1 MKLLEMGFSASVII
15 LVIIICRALLINKL
29 PKKVFLALWAV
40 ALVRLIIPYSL
51 PSVISIY
58 SLADQNRFIIEKAEN
73 IISSGKKAGEGTKIE
88 NIKEKNKETPEI
100 KNNITKKVTEGKS
113 FSIWK
118 FIWAAGFLICAAAF
132 IIAYIL
138 CYKKFCTSLPV
149 SNNFTKEWLKSHKTI
164 RTISIRQSGF
174 VKSPISYGIFKPV
187 ILMPK
192 KTDWNN
198 LNKIPYILEHE
209 FVHIKRL
216 DALAKLFLIIAFCI
230 HWFNPLVWAMY
241 ILVNRDIE
249 LACDETV
256 VKHFGENS
264 KSAYALVLI
273 GMEEEKNNIAPLGN
287 NFNKNAA
294 EERIIAI
301 MNIKKTPL
309 SVYAGAILLFT
320 VIVSVFATSAKG
332 SKRSISLKTSA
343 TITKNTRQ
351 NKDTKENEIIKDKE
365 TKENKDTSNGEDI
378 MHKPEE
384 EGFSGNYNSVLGEIA
399 AGIAAK
405 GDYQALAG
413 LASFVNKDDLNK
425 IAMQITEKG
434 NYGAIIDLA
443 PFLSKDVINKI
454 AQIMAEE
461 EAYTELTRIA
471 PFMQETDLPYGIH

>member
-1 MKLLEMGFSASVII
+1 
-15 LVIIICRALLINKL
+15 
-29 PKKVFLALWAV
+29 
-40 ALVRLIIPYSL
+40 
-51 PSVISIY
+51 
-58 SLADQNRFIIEKAEN
+58 
-73 IISSGKKAGEGTKIE
+73 
-88 NIKEKNKETPEI
+88 
-100 KNNITKKVTEGKS
+100 
-113 FSIWK
+113 
-118 FIWAAGFLICAAAF
+118 
-132 IIAYIL
+132 
-138 CYKKFCTSLPV
+138 
-149 SNNFTKEWLKSHKTI
+149 
-164 RTISIRQSGF
+164 
-174 VKSPISYGIFKPV
+174 
-187 ILMPK
+187 MPK

-273 GMEEEKNNIAPLGN
+273 GVEEEKNNIAPLGN

-378 MHKPEE
+378 MHKVE

-413 LASFVNKDDLNK
+413 LASFVNKDDLDK

-443 PFLSKDVINKI
+443 PFLSEDVINKI

-461 EAYTELTRIA
+461 EAYAELTRIA